1 MTKREAYDKYEDY
14 IKVDRSNRV
23 ALEEGIAKIVSA
35 LKSAGVSFNEGNAP
49 MSDVNRINLCFVAD
63 GDFRLDEL
71 VVTGENAGCYVLV
84 RVEPFEDEDED
95 RVKMTPEKL
104 KEWWDEF
111 SDVAVDNDDQIEKPF
126 HIFEKG
132 TDRMEI
138 WKWFDEQ
145 CPHGLVKDLLG
156 GKAP

>member
-1 MTKREAYDKYEDY
+1 MTKREAYDRYEDY
-14 IKVDRSNRV
+14 IKVDRANRV

-35 LKSAGVSFNEGNAP
+35 LKSAGVSFHEGNAP
-49 MSDVNRINLCFVAD
+49 MSDVNQIDLHFVAD

-71 VVTGENAGCYVLV
+71 VVTGENAGSYVLV
-84 RVEPFEDEDED
+84 RVEPFEDED

-104 KEWWDEF
+104 KKWWDEF
-111 SDVAVDNDDQIEKPF
+111 SEMPVDNDDQIEHAF

-145 CPHGLVKDLLG
+145 CPHGLVNDLLG

>member
-14 IKVDRSNRV
+14 IKVDRSNRID
-23 ALEEGIAKIVSA
+23 LEEGIAKIVSA
-35 LKSAGVSFNEGNAP
+35 LKAAGVSFHEGNAP
-49 MSDVNRINLCFVAD
+49 MSDVNQIDLHFVAD

-71 VVTGENAGCYVLV
+71 VVTGENAGSYVLV
-84 RVEPFEDEDED
+84 RVEPFEDED

-111 SDVAVDNDDQIEKPF
+111 SEMPVDNDDRIERAF

-145 CPHGLVKDLLG
+145 CPNGLVKDLLG

>member
-14 IKVDRSNRV
+14 IKVDRSNRID
-23 ALEEGIAKIVSA
+23 LEEGIAKIVSA
-35 LKSAGVSFNEGNAP
+35 LKSAGVSFHEGNAP
-49 MSDVNRINLCFVAD
+49 MSDVNQIDLHFVAD

-71 VVTGENAGCYVLV
+71 VVTGENAGSYVLV
-84 RVEPFEDEDED
+84 RVEPFEDED
-95 RVKMTPEKL
+95 RVKMTAEKL

-111 SDVAVDNDDQIEKPF
+111 SEMPVDNDDRIERAF

-138 WKWFDEQ
+138 WRWFDEQ
-145 CPHGLVKDLLG
+145 CPNGLVKDLLG

>member
-14 IKVDRSNRV
+14 IKVDRSNRID
-23 ALEEGIAKIVSA
+23 LEEGIAKIVSA
-35 LKSAGVSFNEGNAP
+35 LKSAGVSFHEGNAP
-49 MSDVNRINLCFVAD
+49 MSDVNQIDLHFVAD

-71 VVTGENAGCYVLV
+71 VVTGENAGSYVLV
-84 RVEPFEDEDED
+84 RVEPFEDEDH
-95 RVKMTPEKL
+95 VKMTPEKL
-104 KEWWDEF
+104 KKWWDEF
-111 SDVAVDNDDQIEKPF
+111 SEMPVDNDDRIERAF

-145 CPHGLVKDLLG
+145 CPNGLVNDLLG

>member
-1 MTKREAYDKYEDY
+1 MTKREAYDRYEDY
-14 IKVDRSNRV
+14 IKVDRSNRID
-23 ALEEGIAKIVSA
+23 LEEGIAKIVSA
-35 LKSAGVSFNEGNAP
+35 LKSAGVSFHEGNAP
-49 MSDVNRINLCFVAD
+49 MSDVNQIDLHFVAD

-71 VVTGENAGCYVLV
+71 VVTGENAGSYVLV
-84 RVEPFEDEDED
+84 RVEPFEDED

-111 SDVAVDNDDQIEKPF
+111 SEMPVDNDDRIERAF

-138 WKWFDEQ
+138 WRWFDEQ
-145 CPHGLVKDLLG
+145 CPNGLVKDLLG

>member
-1 MTKREAYDKYEDY
+1 MTKREAYDEYEDY
-14 IKVDRSNRV
+14 IKVDRSNRID
-23 ALEEGIAKIVSA
+23 LEEGIAKIVSA
-35 LKSAGVSFNEGNAP
+35 LKSAGVSFHEGNAP
-49 MSDVNRINLCFVAD
+49 MSDVNQIDLHFVAD

-71 VVTGENAGCYVLV
+71 VVTGENAGSYVLV
-84 RVEPFEDEDED
+84 RVEPFEDED

-111 SDVAVDNDDQIEKPF
+111 SEMPVDNDDRIERAF

-145 CPHGLVKDLLG
+145 CPNGLVNDLLG

>member
-1 MTKREAYDKYEDY
+1 MTKREAYDRYEDY
-14 IKVDRSNRV
+14 IKVDRANRV

-35 LKSAGVSFNEGNAP
+35 LKSAGVSFHEGNAP
-49 MSDVNRINLCFVAD
+49 MSDVNQIDLHFVAD

-71 VVTGENAGCYVLV
+71 VVTGENAGSYVLV
-84 RVEPFEDEDED
+84 RVEPFEDED

-104 KEWWDEF
+104 NEWWDEF
-111 SDVAVDNDDQIEKPF
+111 SEMPVDNDDRIERAF

-145 CPHGLVKDLLG
+145 CPNGLVNDLLG

>member
-1 MTKREAYDKYEDY
+1 MTKREAYDRYEDY
-14 IKVDRSNRV
+14 IKVDRSNRID
-23 ALEEGIAKIVSA
+23 LEEGIAKIVSA
-35 LKSAGVSFNEGNAP
+35 LKSAGVSFHEGNAP
-49 MSDVNRINLCFVAD
+49 MSDVNQIDLHFVAD

-71 VVTGENAGCYVLV
+71 VVTGENAGSYALV
-84 RVEPFEDEDED
+84 RVEPFEDED

-104 KEWWDEF
+104 KKWWDEF
-111 SDVAVDNDDQIEKPF
+111 SEMPVDNDDRIERAF

-145 CPHGLVKDLLG
+145 CPNGLVKDLLG

>member
-1 MTKREAYDKYEDY
+1 MTKREAYDEYEDY
-14 IKVDRSNRV
+14 IKVDRANRV

-35 LKSAGVSFNEGNAP
+35 LKSAGVSFHEGNAP
-49 MSDVNRINLCFVAD
+49 MSDVNQIDLHFVAD

-71 VVTGENAGCYVLV
+71 VVTGENAGSYVLV
-84 RVEPFEDEDED
+84 RVEPFEDED

-104 KEWWDEF
+104 KKWWDEF
-111 SDVAVDNDDQIEKPF
+111 SEMPVDNDDRIERAF

-145 CPHGLVKDLLG
+145 CPHGLVNDLLG

>member
-1 MTKREAYDKYEDY
+1 MTKREAYDRYEDY
-14 IKVDRSNRV
+14 IKVDRANRV

-35 LKSAGVSFNEGNAP
+35 LKSAGVSFHEGNAP
-49 MSDVNRINLCFVAD
+49 MSDVNQIDLHFVAD

-71 VVTGENAGCYVLV
+71 VVTGENAGSYVLV
-84 RVEPFEDEDED
+84 RVEPFEDED

-111 SDVAVDNDDQIEKPF
+111 SEMPVDNDDRIERAF

-145 CPHGLVKDLLG
+145 CPHGLVNDLLG

>member
-14 IKVDRSNRV
+14 IKVDRSNRID
-23 ALEEGIAKIVSA
+23 LEEGIAKIVSA
-35 LKSAGVSFNEGNAP
+35 LKSAGVSFHGGNAP
-49 MSDVNRINLCFVAD
+49 MSDINQIDLHFVAD

-71 VVTGENAGCYVLV
+71 VVTGENAGSYVLV
-84 RVEPFEDEDED
+84 RVEPFEDED

-111 SDVAVDNDDQIEKPF
+111 SEVAVDNDDRIERAF

-138 WKWFDEQ
+138 WGWFDER
-145 CPHGLVKDLLG
+145 CPNGLVKDLLG

>member
-1 MTKREAYDKYEDY
+1 MTKREAYDRYEDY
-14 IKVDRSNRV
+14 IKVDRANRI

-35 LKSAGVSFNEGNAP
+35 LKSAGVSFHEGNAP
-49 MSDVNRINLCFVAD
+49 MSDVNQIDLHFVAD

-71 VVTGENAGCYVLV
+71 VVTGENAGSYVLV
-84 RVEPFEDEDED
+84 RVEPFEDED

-111 SDVAVDNDDQIEKPF
+111 SEVAVDNDDQIERAF

-145 CPHGLVKDLLG
+145 CPNGLVNDLLG

>member
-1 MTKREAYDKYEDY
+1 MTKREAYDRYEDY
-14 IKVDRSNRV
+14 IKVDRSNRID
-23 ALEEGIAKIVSA
+23 LEEGIAKIVSA
-35 LKSAGVSFNEGNAP
+35 LKSAGVSFHEGNAP
-49 MSDVNRINLCFVAD
+49 MSDVNQIDLHFVAD

-71 VVTGENAGCYVLV
+71 VVTGENAGSYVLV
-84 RVEPFEDEDED
+84 RVEPFEDED

-104 KEWWDEF
+104 KKWWDEF
-111 SDVAVDNDDQIEKPF
+111 SEMPVDNDDRIERAF

-145 CPHGLVKDLLG
+145 CPNGLVKDLLG

>member
-1 MTKREAYDKYEDY
+1 MTKREAYDRYEDY
-14 IKVDRSNRV
+14 IKVDRSNRID
-23 ALEEGIAKIVSA
+23 LEEGIAKIVSA
-35 LKSAGVSFNEGNAP
+35 LKSAGVSFHEGNAP
-49 MSDVNRINLCFVAD
+49 MSDVNQIDLHFVAD

-71 VVTGENAGCYVLV
+71 VVTGENAGSYVLV
-84 RVEPFEDEDED
+84 RVEPFEDED

-104 KEWWDEF
+104 KKWWDEF
-111 SDVAVDNDDQIEKPF
+111 SEMPVDNDDRIERAF
-126 HIFEKG
+126 HVFEKG

-145 CPHGLVKDLLG
+145 CPNGLVKDLLG

>member
-14 IKVDRSNRV
+14 IKVDRSNRID
-23 ALEEGIAKIVSA
+23 LEEGIAKIVSA
-35 LKSAGVSFNEGNAP
+35 LKSAGVSFHEGNAP
-49 MSDVNRINLCFVAD
+49 MSDINQIDLHFVAD

-71 VVTGENAGCYVLV
+71 VVTGENAGSYVLV
-84 RVEPFEDEDED
+84 RVEPFEDED

-111 SDVAVDNDDQIEKPF
+111 SEMPVDNDDRIERAF
-126 HIFEKG
+126 HVFEKG

-138 WKWFDEQ
+138 WRWFDKQ
-145 CPHGLVKDLLG
+145 CPNGLVKDLLG

>member
-14 IKVDRSNRV
+14 IKVDRSNRID
-23 ALEEGIAKIVSA
+23 LEEGIAKIVSA
-35 LKSAGVSFNEGNAP
+35 LKSAGVSFHEGNAP
-49 MSDVNRINLCFVAD
+49 MSDINQIDLHFVAD

-71 VVTGENAGCYVLV
+71 VVTGENAGSYVLV
-84 RVEPFEDEDED
+84 RVEPFEDEDH
-95 RVKMTPEKL
+95 VKMTPEKL

-111 SDVAVDNDDQIEKPF
+111 SEMPVDNDDRIERAF

-138 WKWFDEQ
+138 WRWFDER
-145 CPHGLVKDLLG
+145 CPNGLVKDLLG